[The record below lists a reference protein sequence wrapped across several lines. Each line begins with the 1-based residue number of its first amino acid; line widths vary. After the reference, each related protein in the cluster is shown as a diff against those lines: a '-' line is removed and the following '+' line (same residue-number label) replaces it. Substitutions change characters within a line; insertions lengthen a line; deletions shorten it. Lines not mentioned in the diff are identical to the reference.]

1 VASHEP
7 LGCAILTFIPPSPP
21 SSLVGDEGREGPP
34 QQRTL
39 ALRHIGHEEHLPRE
53 RFIEC
58 LEVFASKLEDTSLDT
73 TSVTSNDTQSI
84 LSPDGIRKCLMSQ
97 SSSRA
102 KVTNPTTS
110 TTSYQDEEVQL
121 AAATTATATHSLLQS
136 VKEEDSEDALEDE
149 GSDGGGC
156 DVIEKAEL
164 ADGAGVNTPEQQQQ
178 QHQQQQSNNDG
189 KKSMR
194 SKRRREIQHDHPNH
208 QQNKSTK

>member
-1 VASHEP
+1 
-7 LGCAILTFIPPSPP
+7 LGCAILTFIPSPS
-21 SSLVGDEGREGPP
+21 SSLVGDEVREGPP

-58 LEVFASKLEDTSLDT
+58 LEVFTSKLEDTSLDT
-73 TSVTSNDTQSI
+73 RNIMTSNDTQPI
-84 LSPDGIRKCLMSQ
+84 LSPDGIRKCLISQ

-102 KVTNPTTS
+102 KVVTNPTTG

-121 AAATTATATHSLLQS
+121 ATTAATATHSLLQS

-149 GSDGGGC
+149 GSDGGCCG
-156 DVIEKAEL
+156 VIEKAEL
-164 ADGAGVNTPEQQQQ
+164 ADGAGVNTPEQQEQH
-178 QHQQQQSNNDG
+178 QHQQQLSNSDG

-194 SKRRREIQHDHPNH
+194 SKRRREIQHDHPHH